1 LANNK
6 LKIEVK
12 RKRRIPMK
20 KTILALTL
28 ALSLQ
33 GLAAASAA
41 DNDYIMCPGDQLQV
55 VVYRHTDISS
65 PLNSTPY
72 IVRPDGKVTFPLI
85 GDIDVTGKT
94 VTEFT
99 RQLEASLAEYL
110 VRPQVS
116 VNILKLGTTRV
127 YVLGE
132 VKKPGLYELEKSHR
146 VLDALGKAEGF
157 TEKAAKKKIFLIRK
171 GAEEPVLVN
180 INNFLKK
187 SDQSQNYVLN
197 EGDCLYLTSNG
208 KINIVRDIMPF
219 VNGAYMI
226 SEIKKDN

>member
-1 LANNK
+1 
-6 LKIEVK
+6 
-12 RKRRIPMK
+12 MK

-33 GLAAASAA
+33 GLVVASAA

-99 RQLEASLAEYL
+99 RQLEARLAEYL

-171 GAEEPVLVN
+171 GAEEPALVN

>member
-1 LANNK
+1 
-6 LKIEVK
+6 
-12 RKRRIPMK
+12 MK

-55 VVYRHTDISS
+55 VVYGHEDLSS
-65 PLNSTPY
+65 PPNSNTTPY
-72 IVRPDGKVTFPLI
+72 TVRPDGKVTFPLI

-132 VKKPGLYELEKSHR
+132 VKKTGTVRAGKKPPRIRCPGQSGRLYRKSR
-146 VLDALGKAEGF
+146 QKENL
-157 TEKAAKKKIFLIRK
+157 
-171 GAEEPVLVN
+171 
-180 INNFLKK
+180 
-187 SDQSQNYVLN
+187 SDQKRCGRTCTGQYQ
-197 EGDCLYLTSNG
+197 
-208 KINIVRDIMPF
+208 
-219 VNGAYMI
+219 
-226 SEIKKDN
+226 